1 MGQEFNSAFFLAN
14 GPWFKQEGKCCNYKH
29 QRKVL
34 HERTSKDKCKQ
45 ICMDDKKCRAYEN
58 IYERPKGHI
67 GSIKWD
73 CNIFFSDEEFDH
85 SVSCDKYDNPN
96 TKKYKDECHTKGKVC
111 HCQYR

>member
-85 SVSCDKYDNPN
+85 SVSCDKSDPN
-96 TKKYKDECHTKGKVC
+96 TKKYQDECHTKGKVC